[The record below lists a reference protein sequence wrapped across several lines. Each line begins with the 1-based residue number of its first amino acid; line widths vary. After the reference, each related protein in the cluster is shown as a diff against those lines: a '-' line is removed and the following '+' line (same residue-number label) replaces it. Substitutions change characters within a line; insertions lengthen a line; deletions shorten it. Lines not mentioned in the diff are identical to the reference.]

1 MNNKMKNTKTNTRT
15 SATQWQFNIY
25 GLLLFATIMLPNII
39 WFLVP
44 AKNDILRTTSATP
57 IIDIIASIFQVIMVI
72 GLCFVKKKHCRKY
85 DLLSIICIAAY
96 FACWIFYYCAIVNS
110 ALILGLCLFPCL
122 AFIFYEIRIKNYFA
136 LMPTIIFTI
145 LHLIFGIKNFLI

>member
-1 MNNKMKNTKTNTRT
+1 MKNTKNNNGTRI
-15 SATQWQFNIY
+15 TQWQFNLY

-57 IIDIIASIFQVIMVI
+57 IIDTAASIFQVIMVI
-72 GLCFVKKKHCRKY
+72 CLCFVKKNHYRKY
-85 DLLSIICIAAY
+85 DWLSIICIAAY
-96 FACWIFYYCAIVNS
+96 FACWIFYYCAIVNT
-110 ALILGLCLFPCL
+110 AVILGLCLFPCL

>member
-1 MNNKMKNTKTNTRT
+1 MNKKNNTKNNKETRIPE
-15 SATQWQFNIY
+15 WKFNIY
-25 GLLLFATIMLPNII
+25 GLLLFVTIMLPNII
-39 WFLVP
+39 WLLVP

-57 IIDIIASIFQVIMVI
+57 IIDTAASIFQVIMVI
-72 GLCFVKKKHCRKY
+72 CLCFVKKNHYRKY

-96 FACWIFYYCAIVNS
+96 FACWIFYYCAIVN
-110 ALILGLCLFPCL
+110 AAVILGLCLFPCL
-122 AFIFYEIRIKNYFA
+122 AFIFYEIRTKNYFA